1 MKLFKSILSFV
12 LALAILPLGAQASSS
27 DNSLAPDYY
36 ASQLGFISSV
46 GIVDDIDTSDYARIV
61 TRAEF
66 AHMAVNMLNISPA
79 APVST
84 VFSDVTTNTAY
95 ADSVYTALSYGL
107 LKGTSEGT
115 FSPEKP
121 ITYAAALKIL
131 VAALGYEE
139 YAFVSGG
146 YPSGYIMQAD
156 KIGLIDGT
164 NTYSF
169 DDSLEFAAVVGL
181 ISNALTC
188 DLRKIASVSG
198 DYVETTVTKGNN
210 CLTQYFNLSHT
221 SGIVTTAGYHSMIH
235 GYNEEESFIQIGELS
250 LKCNIIDAHKYL
262 GYSTDAWYNPD
273 TKQAVAL
280 RTDSVNSSVVIEADM
295 VDSYSDFKLLVYT
308 DDDYNTKTYNI
319 DKGYSF
325 VLNGRLTSPADSD
338 FSFNHG
344 TLTLID
350 NNGDKRYDVVIAN
363 KKTYMVVK
371 GINSSTKTV
380 YDRNRSDIQLVLD
393 NEDGYHYTMLM
404 DGEAVDHSVIAANL
418 VLEVSQSPDGYIAD
432 VIIGTKSKRGSI
444 TAIGQDFI
452 CIDDAEYETNEYFD
466 TYCKPELGQ
475 SGTFLLDPDGRVTF
489 ISDRY
494 INSVQYGYF
503 LDMSSQKNALSS
515 DKVMIKVFTDSG
527 DIEIFNL
534 AEKVT
539 LDHTIVY
546 NNSADVKNKL
556 ISVQTIDGKQVDMP
570 IYQLIRFGTDG
581 DGLVNLIDTSSD
593 VAANADLAAKYAE
606 NISDNSLTR
615 YVKAE
620 EKRDTG
626 SGAGN
631 AYWRKVGNA
640 FAPFFTLGNTTII
653 EVPLAIITNR
663 INGTQLSGKF
673 DDSAFSIVNTGSF
686 PNYGWRYVD
695 AYDYDDSM
703 VPKVVVMYHSEAAP
717 GQVTKVVP
725 EEDAPIHLVERV
737 INCINDE
744 GVETKRIYSY
754 ANGAFQINDIAPEV
768 LTALE
773 NDNLIPRAGEAV
785 RLAFSSKGVNGIARD
800 VICES
805 DGNFYVQYGVSG
817 VNTSVIENHTY
828 VAGKVFSCVN
838 NSLVIK
844 TDAQNYPTA
853 ANYPTPIDG
862 LCSLRVSSDTVV
874 AIFNKASGSVEH
886 ASVSDISD
894 IRSVGETYAS
904 YVCIGLGAYEPEFII
919 IYR

>member
-1 MKLFKSILSFV
+1 MKLLKSILCFV
-12 LALAILPLGAQASSS
+12 LAIAILPLGAQAFAS
-27 DNSLAPDYY
+27 DDLLAPDYY
-36 ASQLGFISSV
+36 ASQLDFIRAV
-46 GIVDDIDTSDYARIV
+46 GIADGIDTTDYSRIV

-66 AHMAVNMLNISPA
+66 AHMAVKMLNISTA
-79 APVST
+79 APLST
-84 VFSDVTTNTAY
+84 VFSDVSENTAY
-95 ADSVYTALSYGL
+95 ADSISTALSYGL

-115 FSPEKP
+115 FSPENP

-131 VAALGYEE
+131 VAELGYEE
-139 YAFVSGG
+139 YAFISGG
-146 YPSGYIMQAD
+146 YPAGYIMQAD
-156 KIGLIDGT
+156 KIGLLDGI
-164 NTYSF
+164 NTYSV
-169 DDSLEFAAVVGL
+169 DDSLNLAAVVGL

-188 DLRKIASVSG
+188 DIRKIASVSG

-221 SGIVTTAGYHSMIH
+221 NGIVVTAGYHSMLH
-235 GYNEEESFIQIGELS
+235 GYNEENSFIQIGELT
-250 LKCNIIDAHKYL
+250 LKCNITEAHKYL
-262 GYSTDAWYNPD
+262 GYSADVWYNPG

-280 RTDSVNSSVVIEADM
+280 RTDSVNSSVVINADM
-295 VDSYSDFKLLVYT
+295 VDSYSDFKLSVYT
-308 DDDYNTKTYNI
+308 DDDYNTKTYSF

-325 VLNGRLTSPADSD
+325 VLNGRLISPAGSD
-338 FSFNHG
+338 FSFKHG

-363 KKTYMVVK
+363 RKTYMVVK
-371 GINSSTKTV
+371 GINSSVKTV
-380 YDRNRSDIQLVLD
+380 YDRNRSDLQLVLK
-393 NEDGYHYTMLM
+393 NSDGYHYTMLQ
-404 DGEAVDHSVIAANL
+404 DGTPVDHSVIVANM

-432 VIIGTKSKRGSI
+432 VVIGTKSKRGTI

-452 CIDDAEYETNEYFD
+452 CIDDKEYETNEYFD
-466 TYCKPELGQ
+466 TYCKSELGQ
-475 SGTFLLDPDGRVTF
+475 SGTFLLDPDGRVTY

-527 DIEIFNL
+527 DVEIFNL
-534 AEKVT
+534 AEKVN
-539 LDHTIVY
+539 LDTHVVY
-546 NNSADVKNKL
+546 NNSADIKNKL
-556 ISVQTIDGKQVDMP
+556 INVQTIDGKKVDMP
-570 IYQLIRFGTDG
+570 IYQLIRFGTDA
-581 DGLVNLIDTSSD
+581 DGLVNLIDTSTD
-593 VAANADLAAKYAE
+593 VAANSDLVAKYAE
-606 NISDNSLTR
+606 TISDNSLTR

-653 EVPLAIITNR
+653 EVPLAIITNK
-663 INGTQLSGKF
+663 INQTQLSGKF

-703 VPKVVVMYHSEAAP
+703 IPKVVVMYYGEAAP

-725 EEDAPIHLVERV
+725 DVDAPIHLVEKV

-744 GVETKRIYSY
+744 GVETIRIYSY
-754 ANGAFQINDIAPEV
+754 ADGAFQINDIAPEI
-768 LTALE
+768 LTSLK
-773 NDNLIPRAGEAV
+773 NDNLIPQPGEAV
-785 RLAFSSKGVNGIARD
+785 RLAFSSKGINGIARD

-805 DGNFYVQYGVSG
+805 DGKFYVQYGVSG

-828 VAGKVFSCVN
+828 VAGKVFSCVG

-853 ANYPTPIDG
+853 ENYPTPLDG

-874 AIFNKASGSVEH
+874 AIFNKASGTVEH

-894 IRSVGETYAS
+894 IRSVGELGAS